1 VTDRF
6 KDLDGY
12 SVEKKRVSGR
22 CPCCHKHT
30 TLWCTQHKELAGTR
44 AATDG
49 MTTIR
54 LLMWLHCDW
63 CSEDSLF
70 LQHASTEAHP
80 SPGGGGSRYYY
91 VTISLDQVWPEVTP
105 RELPPEAPGVV
116 REVFA
121 EAALAEAAGAFR
133 LAGIGYR
140 ATVEQIVKEQGAPG
154 RNLYE
159 RITALA
165 SNGVPQGV
173 VDAFHEARMVGND
186 AAHDALAYSGEEL
199 ADVADLI
206 EETVLVLY
214 VQPAQRAAMAQKRA
228 ARRAAAKNTTP

>member
-6 KDLDGY
+6 KGLDGY
-12 SVEKKRVSGR
+12 SVANKRISGL
-22 CPCCHKHT
+22 CPHCDNHA
-30 TLWCTQHKELAGTR
+30 TLWVLQHEEVTEPTSEG
-44 AATDG
+44 DG
-49 MTTIR
+49 PVTVR
-54 LLMWLHCDW
+54 LLLRLRCDW
-63 CSEDSLF
+63 CREGSLF
-70 LQHASTEAHP
+70 LQHAAREAHP
-80 SPGGGGSRYYY
+80 SAMGGGSRYYY
-91 VTISLDQVWPEVTP
+91 STITLDQVWPKVTP
-105 RELPPEAPGVV
+105 RALPPEAPGAA

-140 ATVEQIVKEQGAPG
+140 ATVEQIVKDQGAPG

-159 RITALA
+159 RITGLT

>member
-1 VTDRF
+1 VIDRF
-6 KDLDGY
+6 KGLDGY
-12 SVEKKRVSGR
+12 SVENKRISGL
-22 CPCCHKHT
+22 CPHCDNHA
-30 TLWCTQHKELAGTR
+30 TLWVLQHEEVAGPTS
-44 AATDG
+44 DG
-49 MTTIR
+49 DGKVTVR
-54 LLMWLHCDW
+54 LLLRLRCDW
-63 CSEDSLF
+63 CREASLF
-70 LQHASTEAHP
+70 LQHAAREAHAAK
-80 SPGGGGSRYYY
+80 SGGGSKYYY
-91 VTISLDQVWPEVTP
+91 LTITLDQLWPKVTP
-105 RELPPEAPGVV
+105 RELPPEAPAVA

-140 ATVEQIVKEQGAPG
+140 ATVEQIVKEQGASG